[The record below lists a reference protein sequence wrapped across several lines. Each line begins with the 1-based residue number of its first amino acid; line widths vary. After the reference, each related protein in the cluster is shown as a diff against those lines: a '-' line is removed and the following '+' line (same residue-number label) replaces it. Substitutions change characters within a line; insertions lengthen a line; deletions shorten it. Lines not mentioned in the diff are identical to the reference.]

1 MRALDRLRA
10 ARGLRVH
17 GLLVGRSRLDDPATE
32 LFRNAAPDSPMG
44 VLCDDISTFLA
55 AHDDLTLLRE
65 ASAAAPAPK
74 RGGALYA
81 VAPAP
86 TKRGRGRPSTRLYA
100 TARDDDGA
108 PAFPVA
114 PEDLERAAAALE
126 RGLVERSAEARLV
139 LLGAATREHVLLVG
153 PPGVG
158 KSLLC
163 RRLGALF
170 SEHDSYFE
178 VALTRFTTPD
188 DVFGPLS
195 LKALREDV
203 SKRAADGFAGGA
215 EVVFLDEIFRAR
227 ALLPALLQLLNER
240 TWPDGSRNRPA
251 RLVSAVAATN
261 ALRDADDD
269 DDDALFDRF
278 LFRRA
283 VAPVSD
289 AGALDLLL
297 TPTDD
302 DSRDDDAALLAP
314 LRETLRGARATL
326 PKRRA
331 AVLASCR
338 AWLRDERGEYVSDRR
353 LRRCSEAIRAA
364 ALACGRTEVGA
375 IDLLLAAD
383 ALWQR
388 PETRAPLVD
397 WLVDHAVPDDAATMR
412 LLLDALRGRDDPSEE
427 DAQEIVAAATAARS
441 DLAADAAATAEAG
454 CVFLAPAA
462 LAAAKQAL
470 ASLYAERLSALD
482 AVLESA
488 TAVRDAI
495 RAGEPLPV
503 AEDSAPG
510 VSERVDWDEEDD
522 DESDGKRRKKK
533 RKKKR

>member
-1 MRALDRLRA
+1 
-10 ARGLRVH
+10 
-17 GLLVGRSRLDDPATE
+17 
-32 LFRNAAPDSPMG
+32 MG

-65 ASAAAPAPK
+65 ASAAPAPAAKTK

-81 VAPAP
+81 A
-86 TKRGRGRPSTRLYA
+86 RGRPSTRLYA
-100 TARDDDGA
+100 MASDEEGVPT
-108 PAFPVA
+108 FPVA

-170 SEHDSYFE
+170 SENDSYFE

-195 LKALREDV
+195 LKALREDEAR
-203 SKRAADGFAGGA
+203 RAADGFAGGA

-251 RLVSAVAATN
+251 KLVSAVAATN

-297 TPTDD
+297 TPTDAD
-302 DSRDDDAALLAP
+302 EGDATASLAP
-314 LRETLRGARATL
+314 LADPGALHGARATL

-364 ALACGRTEVGA
+364 ALA
-375 IDLLLAAD
+375 
-383 ALWQR
+383 
-388 PETRAPLVD
+388 
-397 WLVDHAVPDDAATMR
+397 
-412 LLLDALRGRDDPSEE
+412 
-427 DAQEIVAAATAARS
+427 
-441 DLAADAAATAEAG
+441 
-454 CVFLAPAA
+454 A
-462 LAAAKQAL
+462 LA
-470 ASLYAERLSALD
+470 
-482 AVLESA
+482 
-488 TAVRDAI
+488 
-495 RAGEPLPV
+495 
-503 AEDSAPG
+503 
-510 VSERVDWDEEDD
+510 
-522 DESDGKRRKKK
+522 
-533 RKKKR
+533 

>member
-1 MRALDRLRA
+1 
-10 ARGLRVH
+10 
-17 GLLVGRSRLDDPATE
+17 
-32 LFRNAAPDSPMG
+32 MG

-65 ASAAAPAPK
+65 ASAAPAAPAPK
-74 RGGALYA
+74 RAGALYA
-81 VAPAP
+81 AAPTP

-100 TARDDDGA
+100 TSRDDDGA

-114 PEDLERAAAALE
+114 PEDLQRAAAALE

-170 SEHDSYFE
+170 SNDDSYFE

-195 LKALREDV
+195 LQALREDIAR
-203 SKRAADGFAGGA
+203 RAADGFAGGA

-302 DSRDDDAALLAP
+302 DDARDDDAALLAP

-326 PKRRA
+326 PRRRA

-364 ALACGRTEVGA
+364 ALACGRPEVGA

-388 PETRAPLVD
+388 PETRTQLVD
-397 WLVDHAVPDDAATMR
+397 WLIDHAVPDDAATMR

-427 DAQEIVAAATAARS
+427 DAQEIIAAATAART
-441 DLAADAAATAEAG
+441 DLAAEEEATAEST

-482 AVLESA
+482 TVLESA

-503 AEDSAPG
+503 AEDSAPS